1 MPDTAPYLRNDTLRN
16 DTGIRLA
23 IEQAKALLGDRLS
36 TSQAVRDQHARG
48 EDYFPAAP
56 PDAVAYVETTEEVAA
71 VVKICAEHKVPV
83 IAWGTGTSLEGHVTA
98 PTGGITIDLSGMN
111 NVLEVNGSD
120 MDCRVQAGV
129 TRKALNEHI
138 RDTGLMFP
146 VDPGADASLG
156 GMAATCAS
164 GTNAVR
170 YGTMKENVLGL
181 TVVTAEGKI
190 IKTGGRARKSSAG
203 YDLTH
208 VYVGAEGTLGI
219 ITEVQL
225 RLFGIPEAMAA
236 AICQYDDLQAAVDT
250 VVTVLQY
257 GIPVARMELLD
268 EAQMAA
274 CINFSKLEGLDVKP
288 TLFFEFHGSEAS
300 AKEQAETV
308 QGIAEEF
315 GGSRFS
321 WATREEDRNKLWEA
335 RHNAYYACLAM
346 APGKR
351 GWATD
356 VVVPIS
362 RLTECILETK
372 KDIQASGIVAPICGH
387 VGDGNFHCCIMLD
400 PDVEAEMQGANAFAK
415 RLVDRALAMG
425 GTCTGEH
432 GIGIGKI
439 GSLMKETGE
448 AYEYMRRIKQAL
460 DPHNIMNPG
469 KVVAL

>member
-1 MPDTAPYLRNDTLRN
+1 MPDTAAPYLRN

-23 IEQAKALLGDRLS
+23 VEEVKALLGDRLS

-48 EDYFPAAP
+48 EDYFPPAP
-56 PDAVAYVETTEEVAA
+56 PDAVANVQSTEEVAA
-71 VVKICAEHKVPV
+71 VVKICAAHKVTV
-83 IAWGTGTSLEGHVTA
+83 IAWGTGTSLEGHVA
-98 PTGGITIDLSGMN
+98 AVHGGITIDLSGMN
-111 NVLEVNGSD
+111 QVLQVNAAD
-120 MDCRVQAGV
+120 MDCRGQAGV
-129 TRKALNEHI
+129 TRKALNAHI

-156 GMAATCAS
+156 GMASVSAS

-170 YGTMKENVLGL
+170 YGTMKENVIGL
-181 TVVTAEGKI
+181 TVVTPEGKI
-190 IKTGGRARKSSAG
+190 IRTGGRARKTSAG

-225 RLFGIPEAMAA
+225 RLYGIPEAMAA
-236 AICQYDDLQAAVDT
+236 ATCQYDDLQSAVDT

-268 EAQMAA
+268 EAQMEA
-274 CINFSKLEGLDVKP
+274 CIAYSKLQGLQAKP
-288 TLFFEFHGSEAS
+288 TLFFEFHGSEAGT
-300 AKEQAETV
+300 KEQAETV
-308 QGIAEEF
+308 QAIAEDH
-315 GGSRFS
+315 GGSRFA

-335 RHNAYYACLAM
+335 RHNAYYACLAY

-362 RLTECILETK
+362 RLTECIVATK
-372 KDIQASGIVAPICGH
+372 QDIQANGLVAPICGH

-400 PDVEAEMQGANAFAK
+400 PDDPAEMQGAHAFSK

-432 GIGIGKI
+432 GVGIGKI
-439 GSLMKETGE
+439 GSLMKETGD
-448 AYEYMRRIKQAL
+448 AYEYMRRIKLAL
-460 DPHNIMNPG
+460 DPDNIMNPG

>member
-1 MPDTAPYLRNDTLRN
+1 MPDTAAPYLRNDP
-16 DTGIRLA
+16 GIRLA
-23 IEQAKALLGDRLS
+23 VEEAKALLGDRLS
-36 TSQAVRDQHARG
+36 TAQAVRDQHARG
-48 EDYFPAAP
+48 EDYFSPAA
-56 PDAVAYVETTEEVAA
+56 PDAVAYVQSTEEVAA
-71 VVKICAEHKVPV
+71 LVKICARHKVPV

-98 PTGGITIDLSGMN
+98 PTGGITVDLSGMDQ
-111 NVLEVNGSD
+111 VLEVNASD

-129 TRKALNEHI
+129 TRKALAAHI

-170 YGTMKENVLGL
+170 YGTIKENVLGL
-181 TVVTAEGKI
+181 TVVTAEGTV
-190 IKTGGRARKSSAG
+190 IKTGGRARKTSAG

-208 VYVGAEGTLGI
+208 LYVGSEGTLGI

-225 RLFGIPEAMAA
+225 RLYGIPEAMAA
-236 AICQYDDLQAAVDT
+236 AVCQFEDLQSAVDT
-250 VVTVLQY
+250 TVNVLQY

-274 CINFSKLEGLDVKP
+274 CIAFSKLDELQPKP

-300 AKEQAETV
+300 VKEQAETV
-308 QGIAEEF
+308 QGIAEEL
-315 GGSRFS
+315 GGSQFT
-321 WATREEDRNKLWEA
+321 WAMREEDRNRLWEA

-346 APGKR
+346 TPGKR

-372 KDIQASGIVAPICGH
+372 QDIGANGIYAPICGH

-400 PDVEAEMQGANAFAK
+400 PEVEAEKQAAYDFSK

-439 GSLMKETGE
+439 GSLQKETGE
-448 AYEYMRRIKQAL
+448 AYEYMRRIKRAL
-460 DPHNIMNPG
+460 DPDNILNPG
-469 KVVAL
+469 KVVVF

>member
-1 MPDTAPYLRNDTLRN
+1 MPDTAAPYLRN

-23 IEQAKALLGDRLS
+23 VEEAKALLGDRLS
-36 TSQAVRDQHARG
+36 TAQAVRDQHARG
-48 EDYFPAAP
+48 EDYFTPAP
-56 PDAVAYVETTEEVAA
+56 PDAVAFVQSTEEVAA
-71 VVKICAEHKVPV
+71 IVTICAKHKVPV

-98 PTGGITIDLSGMN
+98 PAGGITIDLSGMN
-111 NVLEVNGSD
+111 NVLSVSQPD

-129 TRKALNEHI
+129 TRKQLNEHI

-156 GMAATCAS
+156 GMASVCAS

-170 YGTMKENVLGL
+170 YGTMKENVIGL
-181 TVVTAEGKI
+181 TVVTPEGKI

-225 RLFGIPEAMAA
+225 RLYGIPESMAA
-236 AICQYDDLQAAVDT
+236 AICQYDDLQSAVDT
-250 VVTVLQY
+250 VVAVLQY

-268 EAQMAA
+268 DAQMEA
-274 CINFSKLEGLDVKP
+274 CINFSKLEGLEIKP

-300 AKEQAETV
+300 TKEQAETV

-315 GGSRFS
+315 GGSQFS

-362 RLTECILETK
+362 RLTECILDTK
-372 KDIQASGIVAPICGH
+372 TDIAENGLYAPICGH

-400 PDVEAEMQGANAFAK
+400 PDDPADMQRSHDFSK

-432 GIGIGKI
+432 GVGIGKI

-460 DPHNIMNPG
+460 DPDNIMNPG

>member
-1 MPDTAPYLRNDTLRN
+1 MPDTTAPYLRN

-23 IEQAKALLGDRLS
+23 VEEAKALLGDRLS
-36 TSQAVRDQHARG
+36 TAQAVRDQHARG
-48 EDYFPAAP
+48 EDYFTPAP
-56 PDAVAYVETTEEVAA
+56 PDAVAYALSTEEVAA
-71 VVKICAEHKVPV
+71 VVKICARHKVPV
-83 IAWGTGTSLEGHVTA
+83 IPWGTGTSLEGHVTA
-98 PTGGITIDLSGMN
+98 PTGGITIDVSGMDR
-111 NVLEVNGSD
+111 VLEVNASD

-129 TRKALNEHI
+129 TRKALNAHI

-156 GMAATCAS
+156 GMASVCAS

-181 TVVTAEGKI
+181 TVVTADGNI

-225 RLFGIPEAMAA
+225 RLYGVPEAMAA
-236 AICQYDDLQAAVDT
+236 AVCQYDDLQSAVDT

-268 EAQMAA
+268 EAQMEA
-274 CINFSKLEGLDVKP
+274 CIAFSKLDGLQVKP
-288 TLFFEFHGSEAS
+288 TLFFEFHGSEAG

-308 QGIAEEF
+308 QAIAEEH

-321 WATREEDRNKLWEA
+321 WATREEDRNRLWEA

-362 RLTECILETK
+362 RLTECIVATK
-372 KDIQASGIVAPICGH
+372 QDIAENGLYAPICGH

-400 PDVEAEMQGANAFAK
+400 PDVEAEKQAAHDFSK
-415 RLVDRALAMG
+415 RLVDRALGMG

-432 GIGIGKI
+432 GVGIGKI

-448 AYEYMRRIKQAL
+448 AYAYMRRIKQAL
-460 DPHNIMNPG
+460 DPDNIMNPG

>member
-1 MPDTAPYLRNDTLRN
+1 MPDTAAPYLRNDT
-16 DTGIRLA
+16 GIARA
-23 IEQAKALLGDRLS
+23 IEQAKGLLGERLS

-48 EDYFPAAP
+48 EDYFTPAP
-56 PDAVAYVETTEEVAA
+56 PDAVAFVQSTEEVAA
-71 VVKICAEHKVPV
+71 IVKICAEHKVPV
-83 IAWGTGTSLEGHVTA
+83 IAWGTGTSLEGHVSA
-98 PTGGITIDLSGMN
+98 LHGGITIDLSGMDQI
-111 NVLEVNGSD
+111 LEVHGED
-120 MDCRVQAGV
+120 FDCRVQAGV
-129 TRKALNEHI
+129 TRKQLNEHI

-146 VDPGADASLG
+146 VDPGANASLG
-156 GMAATCAS
+156 GMAATSAS

-170 YGTMKENVLGL
+170 YGTIKENVLGL
-181 TVVTAEGKI
+181 TVVTPEGKI
-190 IKTGGRARKSSAG
+190 IKTGGRSRKTSAG

-208 VYVGAEGTLGI
+208 LYVGSEGTLGI

-225 RLFGIPEAMAA
+225 RLYGIPEAMAA
-236 AICQYDDLQAAVDT
+236 AVCQFDDLQSAVDT
-250 VVTVLQY
+250 VVGVLQY

-268 EAQMAA
+268 DVQIRA
-274 CINFSKLEGLDVKP
+274 CIAYSKLDELEPKQ
-288 TLFFEFHGSEAS
+288 TLFFEFHGSDTGV
-300 AKEQAETV
+300 KEQAETV
-308 QGIAEEF
+308 QAIAEEY

-321 WATREEDRNKLWEA
+321 WATREEERNRLWEA
-335 RHNAYYACLAM
+335 RHNVFYACLAM

-372 KDIQASGIVAPICGH
+372 EDIEAGGLVAPIAGH

-400 PDVEAEMQGANAFAK
+400 PDDPEDKQRAHDFNK

-432 GIGIGKI
+432 GVGVGKI
-439 GSLMKETGE
+439 GSLMKEAGE

-460 DPHNIMNPG
+460 DPNNIMNPG